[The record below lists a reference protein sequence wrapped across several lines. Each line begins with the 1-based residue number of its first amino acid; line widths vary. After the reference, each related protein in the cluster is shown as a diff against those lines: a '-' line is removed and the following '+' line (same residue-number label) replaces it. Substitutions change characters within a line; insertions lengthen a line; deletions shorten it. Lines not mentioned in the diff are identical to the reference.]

1 LRKVKDKKMTG
12 KDLIKEVEAEIER
25 EKTNIPDVST
35 EDVFEAIDEVKHLQE
50 ISKDKPTIPEPY
62 LIKGKWLYYR
72 KITEYAQKEDKIEDI
87 YITSTPPYVT
97 DRYRDIESKEFYY
110 ELEFEDSKR
119 KYKLPVSAQEITQ
132 AKFLVELASKGL
144 EITQNEASNLVK
156 YLSAYRRFNNIP
168 DYDVATRLGDV
179 EGHFISPYKEDI
191 ESNKYKLF
199 NADRGYQALIDS
211 FEAKGNID
219 NYNKGVFQNIK
230 DKPMVMMMFYSALG
244 SVLLKDFNVDPF
256 VSEISGKTSS
266 GKTFTLKICAS
277 VWGNRKLVTE
287 WNATNVS
294 VERMAS
300 FLNSFPIIKDDTRKA
315 DKPFKIP
322 SIVYQFSGGQSKGR
336 GNSDRSIDYLE
347 PWHNIMLS
355 SGEVAIPD
363 IEPDKAGVAGRV
375 ITLQDN
381 PFPEVKQEVFDEIA
395 ETIEENHGLLG
406 KLFIEQYEREKN
418 KYKSSFKSATK
429 YFINKAEGNE
439 VMARIARS
447 FALLQVVGEILNDI
461 EGFEHDPYI
470 LTNQA
475 HYSMMKN
482 NKNID
487 KPLQMLEELLE
498 KLNANR
504 GRIAYKKFYHD
515 NTELMAIYKD
525 DFLLVMTPT
534 IKEMLGTEFN
544 STVKQWDERGY
555 LNTNNYGKQ
564 KNITFSGESFKGYA
578 INTNIINELGFNFKK
593 TNY

>member
-1 LRKVKDKKMTG
+1 MRKVKDKKMTG

>member
-1 LRKVKDKKMTG
+1 MADITEELV
-12 KDLIKEVEAEIER
+12 
-25 EKTNIPDVST
+25 TN
-35 EDVFEAIDEVKHLQE
+35 EDVFKMIDETRELQT
-50 ISKDKPTIPEPY
+50 INKNAPTIPEPY
-62 LIKGKWLYYR
+62 IIKGNWLYYR
-72 KITEYAQKEDKIEDI
+72 KVTEYTQKEDKIEDI
-87 YITSTPPYVT
+87 YLTSTPPYIT
-97 DRYRDIESKEFYY
+97 QRYRNIESKEFYY
-110 ELEFEDSKR
+110 LLEFEDVKR
-119 KYKLPVSAQEITQ
+119 QYKLPVTAQEVTQ
-132 AKFLVELASKGL
+132 SKYLVELASKGL
-144 EITQNEASNLVK
+144 EVTQNEASSIVK
-156 YLSAYRRFNNIP
+156 YLSAYRRFNNIS

-179 EGHFISPYKEDI
+179 EGHFISPYKEDT
-191 ESNKYKLF
+191 ENNKYKLF
-199 NADRGYQALIDS
+199 NADRGYQALIDA
-211 FEAKGNID
+211 FETKGNID
-219 NYNKGVFQNIK
+219 DYNKGVFQHIK

-244 SVLLKDFNVDPF
+244 SVLIKHFNLDPF

-266 GKTFTLKICAS
+266 GKTFTLNICAS
-277 VWGNRKLVTE
+277 IWGTEKLKTE

-300 FLNSFPIIKDDTRKA
+300 FLNSFPLIKDDTRKA
-315 DKPFKIP
+315 DKSYKIP

-363 IEPDKAGVAGRV
+363 IAPDKAGVAGRV

-381 PFPEVKQEVFDEIA
+381 PFPDMKQEVFDEIA

-406 KLFIEQYEREKN
+406 KLFIEQYESEKA
-418 KYKSSFKSATK
+418 KYKNSFKGAVK
-429 YFINKAEGNE
+429 YFIRKAEGNE

-447 FALLQVVGEILNDI
+447 FGLLQVVGEILNDI

-544 STVKQWDERGY
+544 STIKQWDERGY
-555 LNTNNYGKQ
+555 LVKNNVGMQ
-564 KNITFSGESFKGYA
+564 KNIKFSGEPFKGYA
-578 INTNIINELGFNFKK
+578 IKTEIINELGFGFKK
-593 TNY
+593 E

>member
-1 LRKVKDKKMTG
+1 MADITEELV
-12 KDLIKEVEAEIER
+12 
-25 EKTNIPDVST
+25 TN
-35 EDVFEAIDEVKHLQE
+35 EDVFKMIDETRELQT
-50 ISKDKPTIPEPY
+50 INKNAPTIPEPY
-62 LIKGKWLYYR
+62 IIKGNWLYYR
-72 KITEYAQKEDKIEDI
+72 KVTEYTQKEDKIEDI
-87 YITSTPPYVT
+87 YLTSTPPYIT
-97 DRYRDIESKEFYY
+97 QRYRNIESKEFYY
-110 ELEFEDSKR
+110 LLEFEDVKR
-119 KYKLPVSAQEITQ
+119 QYKLPVTAQEVTQ
-132 AKFLVELASKGL
+132 SKYLVELASKGL
-144 EITQNEASNLVK
+144 EVTQNEASSIVK
-156 YLSAYRRFNNIP
+156 YLSAYRRFNNIS

-179 EGHFISPYKEDI
+179 EGHFISPYKEDT
-191 ESNKYKLF
+191 ENNKYKLF
-199 NADRGYQALIDS
+199 NADRGYQALIDA
-211 FEAKGNID
+211 FETKGNID
-219 NYNKGVFQNIK
+219 DYNKGVFQHIK

-244 SVLLKDFNVDPF
+244 SVLIKHFNLDPF

-266 GKTFTLKICAS
+266 GKTFTLNICAS
-277 VWGNRKLVTE
+277 IWGTEKLKTE

-300 FLNSFPIIKDDTRKA
+300 FLNSFPLIKDDTRKA
-315 DKPFKIP
+315 DKPYKIP

-363 IEPDKAGVAGRV
+363 IAPDKAGVAGRV

-381 PFPEVKQEVFDEIA
+381 PFPDMKQEVFDEIA

-406 KLFIEQYEREKN
+406 KLFIEKYESEKD
-418 KYKSSFKSATK
+418 KYKNSFKGAVK
-429 YFINKAEGNE
+429 YFIRKAEGNE

-447 FALLQVVGEILNDI
+447 FGLLQVVGEILNDI

-504 GRIAYKKFYHD
+504 GRIAYNKHHFHD
-515 NTELMAIYKD
+515 NTELMAIYRN
-525 DFLLVMTPT
+525 DFILVMAPT
-534 IKEMLGTEFN
+534 IKDMLGAEFN
-544 STVKQWDERGY
+544 SIVKQWDERGY
-555 LNTNNYGKQ
+555 LETNNYGKQ
-564 KNITFSGESFKGYA
+564 KNITFAGESQKGYA
-578 INTNIINELGFNFKK
+578 IKTTIIKELGFNFEKI
-593 TNY
+593 NY

>member
-1 LRKVKDKKMTG
+1 MGKVNDKRMTG
-12 KDLIKEVEAEIER
+12 KDLIKEVKEEIER
-25 EKTNIPDVST
+25 EKTNVPDVST

-363 IEPDKAGVAGRV
+363 IAPDKAGVAGRV

-381 PFPEVKQEVFDEIA
+381 PFPEVKQEIFDEIA

-578 INTNIINELGFNFKK
+578 INTNIINELGFNLKK

>member
-363 IEPDKAGVAGRV
+363 IAPDKAGVAGRV

-555 LNTNNYGKQ
+555 LVKNNVGMQ
-564 KNITFSGESFKGYA
+564 KNIKFSGELFRGYA
-578 INTNIINELGFNFKK
+578 IKTEIITELGFDFKK
-593 TNY
+593 E

>member
-1 LRKVKDKKMTG
+1 M
-12 KDLIKEVEAEIER
+12 EV
-25 EKTNIPDVST
+25 TN
-35 EDVFEAIDEVKHLQE
+35 EDVFEAIQESENLQE

-62 LIKGKWLYYR
+62 IIKGKWLYYR

-87 YITSTPPYVT
+87 YLTSTPPYIT
-97 DRYRDIESKEFYY
+97 QRYRDIESKEFYY
-110 ELEFEDSKR
+110 QLEFEDAKR
-119 KYKLPVSAQEITQ
+119 RYQLPVTAQEVTQ
-132 AKFLVELASKGL
+132 SKYLVELASKGL
-144 EITQNEASNLVK
+144 EVTQNEASSIVK
-156 YLSAYRRFNNIP
+156 YLSAYRRFNNIS
-168 DYDVATRLGDV
+168 DYDVATRLGDI
-179 EGHFISPYKEDI
+179 EGYFISPYKEDT

-199 NADRGYQALIDS
+199 NADRGYQGLIDA
-211 FEAKGNID
+211 FETKGNID
-219 NYNKGVFQNIK
+219 DYKKGVFQHIK

-244 SVLLKDFNVDPF
+244 SVLIKDFNVDPF

-266 GKTFTLKICAS
+266 GKTFTLNVCAS
-277 VWGNRKLVTE
+277 VWETEELKTE

-300 FLNSFPIIKDDTRKA
+300 FLNSFPLIKDDTRKA

-363 IEPDKAGVAGRV
+363 IAPDKAGVAGRV

-381 PFPEVKQEVFDEIA
+381 PFPDMKQEVFDEIA
-395 ETIEENHGLLG
+395 EAIEENHGLLG
-406 KLFIEQYEREKN
+406 KLFIEQYESEKD
-418 KYKSSFKSATK
+418 KYKNSFKGAVK
-429 YFINKAEGNE
+429 YFIRKAEGNE

-447 FALLQVVGEILNDI
+447 FGLLQVVGEILNDI

-504 GRIAYKKFYHD
+504 GRIAYNKHHFHD
-515 NTELMAIYKD
+515 NTELMAIYRN
-525 DFLLVMTPT
+525 DFILVMAPT
-534 IKEMLGTEFN
+534 IKDMLGAEFN
-544 STVKQWDERGY
+544 SIVKQWDERGY
-555 LNTNNYGKQ
+555 LETNNYGKQ
-564 KNITFSGESFKGYA
+564 KNITFAGESQKGYA
-578 INTNIINELGFNFKK
+578 IKTTIIKELGFNFEKI
-593 TNY
+593 NY

>member
-363 IEPDKAGVAGRV
+363 IAPDKAGVAGRV